1 MHHHRSGVLKHL
13 LFISAPTVSMLLYGF
28 WPWPTFLRG
37 GWCHSMKHLFVF
49 QRVHSCSITD
59 MYHPILRVY
68 VNVCVCIGYIVTV
81 DGSQHSHLDCIVG
94 NRPNFSIHRHKRKL
108 TSSLCLSSATLTLK
122 HTVRLKVMAV
132 DGHFWKFSYAMPP

>member
-59 MYHPILRVY
+59 MHHPVLNVY

-132 DGHFWKFSYAMPP
+132 DGQFWRFSYAMPP